1 MYGLSTQV
9 PFYARAISIIVGE
22 DIESSTPSVSA
33 GAVPDQGDAAEASA
47 EILYGLIHARFI
59 MTSAGLSKM
68 AAKYRRLEF
77 GRCPR
82 VLCQG
87 QPLIPAGE
95 SDLPQKSAI
104 KVFCCRCKELYRPDS
119 LKASALD
126 GAYFGR
132 SFPHMFF
139 MQYGELQCTETASA
153 YVPRL
158 HGFRIRN
165 HLLHPVSA
173 EQKISPVQGSD

>member
-1 MYGLSTQV
+1 MYGLSSQV
-9 PFYARAISIIVGE
+9 PFYARAIRIIVGE
-22 DIESSTPSVSA
+22 DTESSTPSVSA
-33 GAVPDQGDAAEASA
+33 GAVSDQDDAAEASA
-47 EILYGLIHARFI
+47 EILYGLIHARFV
-59 MTSAGLSKM
+59 MTSTGLSKM
-68 AAKYRRLEF
+68 AAKYRQLEF

-95 SDLPQKSAI
+95 SDVPQKSAV

-119 LKASALD
+119 SKASVLD

-139 MQYGELQCTETASA
+139 MQYCELQCTETACA

-158 HGFRIRN
+158 YGFRIRN
-165 HLLHPVSA
+165 HLLHPESA
-173 EQKISPVQGSD
+173 EQKISPAPGSD